1 MAISTQYGNYVKF
14 LRGTVAQWAS
24 MTPEDKNS
32 DTLYFIS
39 DTGAATG
46 KLYLGEKLISNG
58 DLSSATSISDLNDVL
73 IGEGITDQ
81 SILVYDLES
90 QKWVNKSIL
99 DVIQLISDEFT
110 GATAEVAGTAGLVP
124 APQIG
129 EQDYFLKG
137 DGTWSPIEVTP
148 PAEIEELETKVN
160 TLIGADTGKSVATI
174 AGEVAD
180 EKIALIVDS
189 APEAFDTLKEI
200 ADWIQNHE
208 ETVDIVNITN
218 RVNDLEEILNGTP
231 AGEDPEEQPAVPGL
245 IANVNTL
252 EGRVETLET
261 DMTTV
266 KEVLKWQ
273 DISEVTA

>member
-14 LRGTVAQWAS
+14 LRGTVAQWTS
-24 MTPEDKNS
+24 MTPEDKNP

-73 IGEGITDQ
+73 IEEGITDQ

-90 QKWVNKSIL
+90 QKWVNKSLL
-99 DVIQLISDEFT
+99 DIFQIIVENFT
-110 GATAEVAGTAGLVP
+110 GATAEAAGTAGLVP

-137 DGTWSPIEVTP
+137 DGTWAS
-148 PAEIEELETKVN
+148 IEESLPPDLQDLGTKVN
-160 TLIGADTGKSVATI
+160 TLIGDDAGKSVATI
-174 AGEVAD
+174 AGEIAD
-180 EKIALIVDS
+180 EKIALIVNN

-200 ADWIQNHE
+200 ADWIENHE
-208 ETVDIVNITN
+208 ETVDIVNVTN

-231 AGEDPEEQPAVPGL
+231 AGEDPELEPAVPGL
-245 IANVNTL
+245 IANVNNL
-252 EGRVETLET
+252 EGRVEVLET
-261 DMTTV
+261 DMTTI

-273 DISEVTA
+273 DITEVTA

>member
-73 IGEGITDQ
+73 IEEGITDQ

-90 QKWVNKSIL
+90 QKWVNKSLL
-99 DVIQLISDEFT
+99 DIFQIIVENFT
-110 GATAEVAGTAGLVP
+110 GATAEAAGTAGLVP

-137 DGTWSPIEVTP
+137 DGTWAPIESSL
-148 PAEIEELETKVN
+148 PAELEELGTKVD
-160 TLIGADTGKSVATI
+160 TLIGDDTGKSVATI
-174 AGEVAD
+174 AGEIAD
-180 EKIALIVDS
+180 EKIALIVNN

-200 ADWIQNHE
+200 ADWIENHE
-208 ETVDIVNITN
+208 ETVDIVNVTN

-231 AGEDPEEQPAVPGL
+231 AGEDPELEPAVPGL
-245 IANVNTL
+245 IANVNNL
-252 EGRVETLET
+252 EGRVEVLET
-261 DMTTV
+261 DMTTI

-273 DISEVTA
+273 DITEVTA

>member
-73 IGEGITDQ
+73 ISEGITDQ

-110 GATAEVAGTAGLVP
+110 GATAEAAGTAGLVP

-137 DGTWSPIEVTP
+137 DGTWSPIEVVP
-148 PAEIEELETKVN
+148 PTEIEELETKIN
-160 TLIGADTGKSVATI
+160 TLVGEDTGKSVATI

-180 EKIALIVDS
+180 EKIALIVNN

-200 ADWIQNHE
+200 ADWIENHE
-208 ETVDIVNITN
+208 ETVDIVNVTN
-218 RVNDLEEILNGTP
+218 RVTDLEEILNGTP

-245 IANVNTL
+245 IANVNNL
-252 EGRVETLET
+252 EDRVELLET
-261 DMTTV
+261 DMATV

>member
-73 IGEGITDQ
+73 IEEGITDQ
-81 SILVYDLES
+81 SILVYELES

-99 DVIQLISDEFT
+99 DIFQIIVKNFT
-110 GATAEVAGTAGLVP
+110 GATAEAAGTAGLVP

-137 DGTWSPIEVTP
+137 DGTWASIESSLPVDL
-148 PAEIEELETKVN
+148 EELGTKVD
-160 TLIGADTGKSVATI
+160 TLIGDDIGKSVATI
-174 AGEVAD
+174 AGEIAD
-180 EKIALIVDS
+180 EKIALIVNN

-200 ADWIQNHE
+200 ADWIENHE
-208 ETVDIVNITN
+208 ETVDIVNVTN

-231 AGEDPEEQPAVPGL
+231 AGEDPELEPAVPGL
-245 IANVNTL
+245 IANVNNL
-252 EGRVETLET
+252 EDRVEVLET
-261 DMTTV
+261 DMTTI
-266 KEVLKWQ
+266 KEVLRWQ

>member
-39 DTGAATG
+39 DSGAATG

-73 IGEGITDQ
+73 IEEGITDQ
-81 SILVYDLES
+81 SILVYDLAS

-99 DVIQLISDEFT
+99 DVIQIIADEFT
-110 GATAEVAGTAGLVP
+110 GATTEAAGTAGLVP

-137 DGTWSPIEVTP
+137 DGTWAPIEVVP
-148 PAEIEELETKVN
+148 PTEVEELETKVN
-160 TLIGADTGKSVATI
+160 TLIGDDTGKSVATI

-200 ADWIQNHE
+200 ADWIESHE

-231 AGEDPEEQPAVPGL
+231 AGENPEEQPAVPGL

>member
-73 IGEGITDQ
+73 IEEGITDQ
-81 SILVYDLES
+81 SILVYELES

-99 DVIQLISDEFT
+99 DIFQIIAKNFI
-110 GATAEVAGTAGLVP
+110 GATTEAAGTAGLVP

-137 DGTWSPIEVTP
+137 DGTWAPIEVVP
-148 PAEIEELETKVN
+148 PTEVEELETKVN

-180 EKIALIVDS
+180 AKIALIVDS
-189 APEAFDTLKEI
+189 APEAFNTLKEI
-200 ADWIQNHE
+200 ADWIENHE
-208 ETVDIVNITN
+208 ETVDIVNVTN

-231 AGEDPEEQPAVPGL
+231 AGENPEEQPAVPGL
-245 IANVNTL
+245 IANVNSL
-252 EGRVETLET
+252 EDRVETLET

>member
-110 GATAEVAGTAGLVP
+110 GATAEAAGTAGLVP

-160 TLIGADTGKSVATI
+160 TLVGEDTGKSVATI
-174 AGEVAD
+174 AGEIAD
-180 EKIALIVDS
+180 EKIALIVNN

-200 ADWIQNHE
+200 ADWIENHE
-208 ETVDIVNITN
+208 ETVDIVNVTN

-231 AGEDPEEQPAVPGL
+231 AGEDPELEPAVPGL
-245 IANVNTL
+245 IANVNNL
-252 EGRVETLET
+252 EGRVEVLET
-261 DMTTV
+261 DMTTI

-273 DISEVTA
+273 DITEVTA

>member
-73 IGEGITDQ
+73 IEEGITDQ
-81 SILVYDLES
+81 SILVYDLAS

-99 DVIQLISDEFT
+99 DIFQVIVENFT
-110 GATAEVAGTAGLVP
+110 GATAEAAGTAGLVP

-137 DGTWSPIEVTP
+137 DGTWAPIEVVP
-148 PAEIEELETKVN
+148 PTEVEELETKVN
-160 TLIGADTGKSVATI
+160 TLIGDDTGKSVATI

-200 ADWIQNHE
+200 ADWIESHE

-231 AGEDPEEQPAVPGL
+231 AGENPEEQPAVPGL

>member
-14 LRGTVAQWAS
+14 LRGTVAQWTS

-73 IGEGITDQ
+73 IEEGITDQ

-90 QKWVNKSIL
+90 QKWVNKSLL
-99 DVIQLISDEFT
+99 DIFQIIVENFT

-137 DGTWSPIEVTP
+137 DGTWAS
-148 PAEIEELETKVN
+148 IEESLPSDLQDLGTKVN
-160 TLIGADTGKSVATI
+160 TLIGDDVGKSVATI

-180 EKIALIVDS
+180 AKIALIVNN

-200 ADWIQNHE
+200 ADWIENHE
-208 ETVDIVNITN
+208 ETVDIVNVTN
-218 RVNDLEEILNGTP
+218 RVTDLEEILNGTP
-231 AGEDPEEQPAVPGL
+231 AGEDPELEPAVPGL
-245 IANVNTL
+245 IANVNNL
-252 EGRVETLET
+252 EDRVEVLET
-261 DMTTV
+261 DMTTI

-273 DISEVTA
+273 DITEVTA

>member
-14 LRGTVAQWAS
+14 LRGTVAQWTS
-24 MTPEDKNS
+24 MTPEDKNP

-73 IGEGITDQ
+73 IKEGITDQ

-99 DVIQLISDEFT
+99 DIFQIIVENFT
-110 GATAEVAGTAGLVP
+110 GATAEAAGTAGLVP

-137 DGTWSPIEVTP
+137 DGTWAPIENSLPVDL
-148 PAEIEELETKVN
+148 EELGTKVD
-160 TLIGADTGKSVATI
+160 TLIGNDTGKSVATI
-174 AGEVAD
+174 AGEIAD
-180 EKIALIVDS
+180 EKIALIVNN

-200 ADWIQNHE
+200 ADWIENHE
-208 ETVDIVNITN
+208 ETVDIVNVTN
-218 RVNDLEEILNGTP
+218 RVNNLEEILNGTP
-231 AGEDPEEQPAVPGL
+231 AGENPEEQPAVPGL
-245 IANVNTL
+245 IANVNNL
-252 EGRVETLET
+252 EGRVEVLET
-261 DMTTV
+261 DMTTI

-273 DISEVTA
+273 DITEVTA

>member
-110 GATAEVAGTAGLVP
+110 GATAEAAGTAGLVP

-137 DGTWSPIEVTP
+137 DGTWASIESYL
-148 PAEIEELETKVN
+148 PADLEELGTKVD
-160 TLIGADTGKSVATI
+160 TLIGDDTGKSVATI
-174 AGEVAD
+174 AGEIAD
-180 EKIALIVDS
+180 EKIALIVNN

-200 ADWIQNHE
+200 ADWIENHE
-208 ETVDIVNITN
+208 ETVDIVNVTN

-231 AGEDPEEQPAVPGL
+231 AGEDPALEPAVPGL
-245 IANVNTL
+245 IANVNNL
-252 EGRVETLET
+252 EGRVEVLET
-261 DMTTV
+261 DMTTI

>member
-14 LRGTVAQWAS
+14 LRGTVAQWTS
-24 MTPEDKNS
+24 MTPEDKNP

-73 IGEGITDQ
+73 IEEGITDQ

-99 DVIQLISDEFT
+99 DIFQIIIENFI
-110 GATAEVAGTAGLVP
+110 GATAEAAGTAGLVP

-137 DGTWSPIEVTP
+137 DGTWAPIENSLP
-148 PAEIEELETKVN
+148 IDLEELGTKVD
-160 TLIGADTGKSVATI
+160 TLIGNDTGKSVATI
-174 AGEVAD
+174 AGEIAD
-180 EKIALIVDS
+180 EKIALIVNN

-200 ADWIQNHE
+200 ADWIENHE
-208 ETVDIVNITN
+208 ETVDIVNVTN

-231 AGEDPEEQPAVPGL
+231 AGEDPELEPAVPGL
-245 IANVNTL
+245 IANVNNL
-252 EGRVETLET
+252 EGRVEVLET
-261 DMTTV
+261 DMTTI

-273 DISEVTA
+273 DITEVTA

>member
-14 LRGTVAQWAS
+14 LRGTVAQWTS

-73 IGEGITDQ
+73 IEEGITDQ

-90 QKWVNKSIL
+90 QKWVNKSLL
-99 DVIQLISDEFT
+99 DIFQIIVENFT
-110 GATAEVAGTAGLVP
+110 GATAEAAGTAGLVP

-137 DGTWSPIEVTP
+137 DGTWAPIEAILP
-148 PAEIEELETKVN
+148 SEIEELETKVN
-160 TLIGADTGKSVATI
+160 TLVGEDTGKSVATI
-174 AGEVAD
+174 AGEIAD
-180 EKIALIVDS
+180 EKIALIVNN

-200 ADWIQNHE
+200 ADWIANHE
-208 ETVDIVNITN
+208 ETVDIVNVTN

-231 AGEDPEEQPAVPGL
+231 AGEDPELEPAVPGL
-245 IANVNTL
+245 IANVNNL
-252 EGRVETLET
+252 EDRVEVLET
-261 DMTTV
+261 DMTTI
-266 KEVLKWQ
+266 KKVLKWQ
-273 DISEVTA
+273 DITEVTA

>member
-73 IGEGITDQ
+73 IEEGITDQ
-81 SILVYDLES
+81 SILVYDLEF
-90 QKWVNKSIL
+90 QKWVNKSLL
-99 DVIQLISDEFT
+99 DIFQIIVENFT
-110 GATAEVAGTAGLVP
+110 GATAEAAGTAGLVP

-137 DGTWSPIEVTP
+137 DGTWASIESFL
-148 PAEIEELETKVN
+148 PADLEELGTKVD
-160 TLIGADTGKSVATI
+160 TLIGDDTGKSVATI
-174 AGEVAD
+174 AGEIAD
-180 EKIALIVDS
+180 EKIALIVNN

-200 ADWIQNHE
+200 ADWIENHE
-208 ETVDIVNITN
+208 ETVDIVNVTN

-231 AGEDPEEQPAVPGL
+231 AGEDPDLEPAVPGL
-245 IANVNTL
+245 IANVNNL
-252 EGRVETLET
+252 EGRVEVLET
-261 DMTTV
+261 DMTTI

>member
-73 IGEGITDQ
+73 IEEGITDQ

-90 QKWVNKSIL
+90 QKWVNKSLL
-99 DVIQLISDEFT
+99 DIFQIIVENFT
-110 GATAEVAGTAGLVP
+110 GATAEAAGTAGLVP

-137 DGTWSPIEVTP
+137 DGTWAPIEAILP
-148 PAEIEELETKVN
+148 SEIEELETKVN
-160 TLIGADTGKSVATI
+160 TLVGEDTGKSVATI
-174 AGEVAD
+174 AGEIAD
-180 EKIALIVDS
+180 EKIALIVNN

-200 ADWIQNHE
+200 ADWIANHE
-208 ETVDIVNITN
+208 ETVDIVNVTN

-231 AGEDPEEQPAVPGL
+231 AGEDPELEPAVPGL
-245 IANVNTL
+245 IANVNNL
-252 EGRVETLET
+252 EDRVEVLET
-261 DMTTV
+261 DMTTI

-273 DISEVTA
+273 DITEVTA